1 MSIHIKPILTEKA
14 LGMAS
19 SGKYSFWVPTG
30 FTKDQI
36 KLEISRIY
44 GVEVLDI
51 NTNKY
56 KVTTKT
62 NMRRQKITSP
72 ARKRAIVALKAGQ
85 KIDVFAE
92 VEEK

>member
-1 MSIHIKPILTEKA
+1 MSIHVTPILTEKA

-30 FTKDQI
+30 FSKDLI
-36 KLEISRIY
+36 KKEIARIY
-44 GVEVLDI
+44 GVEVVSV

-56 KVTTKT
+56 KETSRR
-62 NMRRQKITSP
+62 NLRRQKITSA
-72 ARKRAIVALKAGQ
+72 ARKRAIVALKEGQ

>member
-1 MSIHIKPILTEKA
+1 MSIHIKPVLTEKA

-19 SGKYSFWVPTG
+19 SGKYSFWVPTE
-30 FTKDQI
+30 FSKDQI
-36 KLEISRIY
+36 KQEISRIY
-44 GVEVLDI
+44 GVEVVDI

-56 KVTTKT
+56 KEITRR
-62 NMRRQKITSP
+62 NMRRQKVTSP
-72 ARKRAIVALKAGQ
+72 ARKRAIVALKQGQ